1 MRYVHKYR
9 LFISWII
16 INAFLP
22 YIFHEWHLVT
32 IENATYLSPIIMIVL
47 QVLNLVFLRE
57 NWLLLVLTI
66 LLNLFGFVMVGY
78 FSIVYAIYPL
88 ITVVLLPLV

>member
-16 INAFLP
+16 INALLP

-32 IENATYLSPIIMIVL
+32 IENAMYLSPIIMIVL
-47 QVLNLVFLRE
+47 QGLNLIFLRE
-57 NWLLLVLTI
+57 NRLVLVLTI
-66 LLNLFGFVMVGY
+66 LLNLFGFLMVGN